1 MDTNKIS
8 GFQFSVL
15 SLGLTVGTSILVI
28 PSGLVQAAREDAW
41 MAAVVTVV
49 VNLAMVLFYIRIARL
64 FPGQSLFEIHRS
76 AFGQWVGNAISFL
89 YLFYFLLL
97 CGTLLGNLGFFFTS
111 ELMPETPFQA
121 VELLLLMA
129 SVMCARLGVV
139 ILARVVELM
148 LPWILFFALV
158 LILTLLP
165 QVEWQYI
172 FPMWEDG
179 VVPIL
184 KSGWRSSMFQE
195 LVVMLVFLPMVQDV
209 KKAEKGFLL
218 GTLAGGALLV
228 TVVLL
233 SVLILGIEQSA
244 NSTFP
249 AFMLAKTINIGGFLQ
264 RVEVMLI
271 TLWVLTFFIKTSL
284 MFFGILTGM
293 QNIFGLQ
300 SYRALIYPVSVLVLV
315 VSWNTYINSAYIA
328 EVVSEV
334 WAGYSMVHLLFIPL
348 LVWIIGMFKRKK
360 HAAGGQPTGTIVKTQ
375 SSNLPSTDT

>member
-8 GFQFSVL
+8 GFQFSIL
-15 SLGLTVGTSILVI
+15 SMGLTVGTSILVI

-41 MAAVVTVV
+41 MAAVITLIANV
-49 VNLAMVLFYIRIARL
+49 AMVLLYIRIARL

-76 AFGQWVGNAISFL
+76 AFGKWVGNTISFL
-89 YLFYFLLL
+89 YLFYFLML

-129 SVMCARLGVV
+129 SVMCARLGIV

-179 VVPIL
+179 VAPIL

-195 LVVMLVFLPMVQDV
+195 LVVMLVFLPMVKDV
-209 KKAEKGFLL
+209 KHAEKGFLI
-218 GTLAGGALLV
+218 GTVAGGALLV

-271 TLWVLTFFIKTSL
+271 TLWILTFFIKTSL

-293 QNIFGLQ
+293 QSIFGLK
-300 SYRALIYPVSVLVLV
+300 SYRPLIYPISVLVLV

-328 EVVSEV
+328 EVISEI

-348 LVWIIGMFKRKK
+348 LVWMIGWFKRKS
-360 HAAGGQPTGTIVKTQ
+360 AADGQPTGTTAKKQ
-375 SSNLPSTDT
+375 SSSLPSTDT